1 MSRINPLIRITLGLV
16 GVTLILVLAGDYVLQ
31 LTRNQSGV
39 DFRQR
44 EKIGQTLALQFSPL
58 AEINDTDTIGK
69 TMQALVE
76 RNRDVLSTALRGSDG
91 KVITSAGEHEEY
103 WESPGAGVTTV
114 THADV
119 PLMVNGREWGTVEL
133 SFRPKRESM
142 IPFLTT
148 DPLVRFLLFITAS
161 ACLGYFFFMKRTLT
175 HLDPRAVI
183 PDKVKSTLDL
193 LAEGV
198 VLIDTKDNI
207 VLANLAFA
215 DKLGVEPG
223 VLVGKPLSAL
233 KWRSPGSNEVIKVLP
248 WATAMKEGKSQTD
261 FPISLALEDD
271 KTLVFAANS
280 SPILDSNLNLRGA
293 MATFNDETALQEANG
308 VLLEMM
314 DKLRKSQD
322 EVNKQNTE
330 LKRLATRDPM
340 TNCLNRR
347 SFFERLEKAFSL
359 AQSEKNP
366 LGCVM
371 VDIDHFKKINDEHGH
386 GVGDKVL
393 KMVAK
398 LLESKFGNR
407 DSICRYGGEEF
418 CVLLPGTNLEK
429 AIEVAQEV
437 RSTIES
443 YATMG
448 IDTKSELTVTA
459 SLGVSAIEQGASEPV
474 KLIDQADKAL
484 YQAKEQGRNRVEQWN
499 PALSGHRAA

>member
-1 MSRINPLIRITLGLV
+1 MPKIDPVIRITLGLV
-16 GVTLILVLAGDYVLQ
+16 SLTLILVLAGDYVLQ
-31 LTRNQSGV
+31 LTHNQSGV
-39 DFRQR
+39 DFKKR
-44 EKIGQTLALQFSPL
+44 EKIGQTLALQFAPL
-58 AEINDTDTIGK
+58 AAIDDTETIGK
-69 TMQALVE
+69 AMKALVE
-76 RNRDVLSTALRGSDG
+76 RNRDVMSSALRGSDG
-91 KVITSAGEHEEY
+91 TIITSSGAHDEY
-103 WESPGAGVTTV
+103 WESPGAGVTTL

-119 PLMVNGREWGTVEL
+119 PLMVDGREWGTVEV
-133 SFRPKRESM
+133 SFRDKRDSF

-148 DPLVRFLLFITAS
+148 NPLVRFLLFITAS

-175 HLDPRAVI
+175 HLDPTSVI

-198 VLIDTKDNI
+198 VLTDTKDNI
-207 VLANLAFA
+207 VLSNLAFA

-233 KWRSPGSNEVIKVLP
+233 KWRSPGSNEAIAQLP
-248 WATAMKEGKSQTD
+248 WVTAMKEGKAQTD
-261 FPISLALEDD
+261 FPLSLTLEDD
-271 KTLVFAANS
+271 KVLVFAANS
-280 SPILDSNLNLRGA
+280 SPILDSNFNLRGV
-293 MATFNDETALQEANG
+293 MATFNDETALQDANG

-322 EVNKQNTE
+322 EVNKQNSE
-330 LKRLATRDPM
+330 LKRLATRDSM

-347 SFFERLEKAFSL
+347 SFFERLEKTFSV

-398 LLESKFGNR
+398 LLESKFGNN

-418 CVLLPGTNLEK
+418 CVLLPGSGLEK
-429 AIEVAQEV
+429 TIEVAQEV

-448 IDTKSELTVTA
+448 IETRTALTVTA
-459 SLGVSAIEQGASEPV
+459 SLGVAALEQGATDPG
-474 KLIDQADKAL
+474 KLVDQADRAL
-484 YQAKEQGRNRVEQWN
+484 YQAKESGRNRVEQWSA
-499 PALSGHRAA
+499 ALSDSRAA

>member
-1 MSRINPLIRITLGLV
+1 MLNINPLIRITLGLV
-16 GVTLILVLAGDYVLQ
+16 GVTLILVLAGDYVLE
-31 LTRNQSGV
+31 LTRDQSGV

-58 AEINDTDTIGK
+58 AEINDTKTIGK
-69 TMQALVE
+69 AMTALVE
-76 RNRDVLSTALRGSDG
+76 RNRDVMSTALRGGDG
-91 KVITSAGEHEEY
+91 KIIESAGAHDEY
-103 WESPGAGVTTV
+103 WASPGAGVTTL

-119 PLMVNGREWGTVEL
+119 PLLVDGKEWGTVEV
-133 SFRPKRESM
+133 SFRSKRNSLV
-142 IPFLTT
+142 PFLTS
-148 DPLVRFLLFITAS
+148 DPLIRFLMFITAS
-161 ACLGYFFFMKRTLT
+161 GCLGYFFFMKRTLT

-198 VLIDTKDNI
+198 VLTDTKDNI
-207 VLANLAFA
+207 VLSNLAFA

-233 KWRSPGSNEVIKVLP
+233 KWRSPGSSETIEQLP
-248 WATAMKEGKSQTD
+248 WITAMKEGKSQTD
-261 FPISLALEDD
+261 FPVALHLEDE
-271 KTLVFAANS
+271 KVLVFAANS
-280 SPILDSNLNLRGA
+280 SPILDSNFNLRGA

-347 SFFERLEKAFSL
+347 SFFERMEKAFTL

-398 LLESKFGNR
+398 LLESKFGNK

-418 CVLLPGTNLEK
+418 CVLLPGTGLDQT
-429 AIEVAQEV
+429 IEVAQEV

-448 IDTKSELTVTA
+448 IDTTGPLTVTA
-459 SLGVSAIEQGASEPV
+459 SLGVAAIEQGATNPGM
-474 KLIDQADKAL
+474 LIDQADKAL
-484 YQAKEQGRNRVEQWN
+484 YQAKETGRNRVEQWSQ
-499 PALSGHRAA
+499 ALADNRAA

>member
-1 MSRINPLIRITLGLV
+1 MMNRINPVVRITLGLV
-16 GVTLILVLAGDYVLQ
+16 SVTLILVLAGDYVLQ

-44 EKIGQTLALQFSPL
+44 EKIGHTLALQFSPL

-69 TMQALVE
+69 AMEALVE
-76 RNRDVLSTALRGSDG
+76 RNRDVMSTALRGSDG
-91 KVITSAGEHEEY
+91 KLITSAGDHEEY
-103 WESPGAGVTTV
+103 WNSPGAGVTTL

-119 PLMVNGREWGTVEL
+119 PLLVDGQEWGTVEV
-133 SFRPKRESM
+133 SFRPKRDSI

-148 DPLVRFLLFITAS
+148 DPLFRFLMFITAS

-175 HLDPRAVI
+175 HLDPKAVI

-198 VLIDTKDNI
+198 VLTDTKDDI

-215 DKLGVEPG
+215 DKLGVEPNI
-223 VLVGKPLSAL
+223 LVGKPLSAL
-233 KWRSPGSNEVIKVLP
+233 KWRSPGSNEVIAELP
-248 WATAMKEGKSQTD
+248 WITSMKEGKAQTD
-261 FPISLALEDD
+261 FPLSLTLEDD
-271 KTLVFAANS
+271 KVLVFAANS
-280 SPILDSNLNLRGA
+280 SPILDSNFNLRGA

-330 LKRLATRDPM
+330 LKRLATRDSM

-359 AQSEKNP
+359 AQSEKNA

-398 LLESKFGNR
+398 LLESKFGNK

-418 CVLLPGTNLEK
+418 CVLLPGTGLDQT
-429 AIEVAQEV
+429 IEIAQDV

-448 IDTKSELTVTA
+448 IETKGDLTVTA
-459 SLGVSAIEQGASEPV
+459 SLGVAALEQGASDPA
-474 KLIDQADKAL
+474 KLVDQADKAL
-484 YQAKEQGRNRVEQWN
+484 YQAKEQGRNRVEQWSQ
-499 PALSGHRAA
+499 ALDNRAA

>member
-16 GVTLILVLAGDYVLQ
+16 SVTLILVLAGDYVLQ
-31 LTRNQSGV
+31 LTRDQSGV

-44 EKIGQTLALQFSPL
+44 EKIGKTLALQFSPL
-58 AEINDTDTIGK
+58 AEINDTETIGK
-69 TMQALVE
+69 AMEALVE
-76 RNRDVLSTALRGSDG
+76 RNRDVMSTALRGSDG
-91 KVITSAGEHEEY
+91 KVITAAGAHEQY
-103 WESPGAGVTTV
+103 WKSPGAGVTTV

-119 PLMVNGREWGTVEL
+119 PLMVDGREWGTVEV
-133 SFRPKRESM
+133 SFASGRGGL
-142 IPFLTT
+142 IPFLPT
-148 DPLVRFLLFITAS
+148 DPLIRFLLFITAS
-161 ACLGYFFFMKRTLT
+161 ACFGYFFFMKRTLT
-175 HLDPRAVI
+175 HLDPKAVI

-198 VLIDTKDNI
+198 ILTDTKDNI
-207 VLANLAFA
+207 VLANLSFA

-223 VLVGKPLSAL
+223 ILVGKPLSAL
-233 KWRSPGSNEVIKVLP
+233 KWRSPGSNDAIEQLP
-248 WATAMKEGKSQTD
+248 WITAMKDGKAQTD
-261 FPISLALEDD
+261 FPLSLTLEED
-271 KTLVFAANS
+271 KVLVFAANS
-280 SPILDSNLNLRGA
+280 SPILDSNFNLRGA

-347 SFFERLEKAFSL
+347 SFFERMDKAFTL
-359 AQSEKNP
+359 AQSEKNAM
-366 LGCVM
+366 GCVM
-371 VDIDHFKKINDEHGH
+371 VDIDYFKKINDEHGH
-386 GVGDKVL
+386 GIGDKVL

-398 LLESKFGNR
+398 LLDSKFGNK

-418 CVLLPGTNLEK
+418 CIMMPGTGLDQ

-437 RSTIES
+437 RATIES

-448 IDTKSELTVTA
+448 IETSGNLTVTA
-459 SLGVSAIEQGASEPV
+459 SLGVSAIEQGATSPSMLV
-474 KLIDQADKAL
+474 DQADKAL
-484 YQAKEQGRNRVEQWN
+484 YQAKDQGRNRVEQWSK
-499 PALSGHRAA
+499 ALSDNRAA

>member
-1 MSRINPLIRITLGLV
+1 MPTINPLIRITLGLV

-44 EKIGQTLALQFSPL
+44 EKIGHTLALQFSPL
-58 AEINDTDTIGK
+58 AEINDTK
-69 TMQALVE
+69 TMGKAMDALVK
-76 RNRDVLSTALRGSDG
+76 RNRDVRSAALRGNDG
-91 KVITSAGEHEEY
+91 KIISAAGDHEEQ
-103 WESPGAGVTTV
+103 WESPGAGVTTL

-119 PLMVNGREWGTVEL
+119 PLIVDGREWGTIEL
-133 SFRPKRESM
+133 SFAPKRESF

-148 DPLVRFLLFITAS
+148 DPLIRFLLFITAS

-175 HLDPRAVI
+175 HLDPKAVI

-207 VLANLAFA
+207 VLANLSFA

-223 VLVGKPLSAL
+223 VLIGKPLSAL
-233 KWRSPGSNEVIKVLP
+233 KWRSPGSNEAIQVLP
-248 WATAMKEGKSQTD
+248 WVTAMKEGKAQID
-261 FPISLALEDD
+261 FPIALALEDD

-280 SPILDSNLNLRGA
+280 SPILDSNFNLRGA

-418 CVLLPGTNLEK
+418 CVLLPGTGLEK
-429 AIEVAQEV
+429 TIEIAQEV

-448 IDTKSELTVTA
+448 IDTKGELTVTA
-459 SLGVSAIEQGASEPV
+459 SLGVSGIELGASEPA

>member
-1 MSRINPLIRITLGLV
+1 MPTINPLIRITLGLV
-16 GVTLILVLAGDYVLQ
+16 SMTLILVLAGDYVLQ
-31 LTRNQSGV
+31 LTRDQSGV

-44 EKIGQTLALQFSPL
+44 EKISKTLALQFSPL
-58 AEINDTDTIGK
+58 AEINDTKTIGK
-69 TMQALVE
+69 TMEALVE

-91 KVITSAGEHEEY
+91 ELITVAGDHGRY
-103 WESPGAGVTTV
+103 WKSPGAGVTTV
-114 THADV
+114 SHADV
-119 PLMVNGREWGTVEL
+119 PLMVDGREWGTVEV
-133 SFRPKRESM
+133 SFASRRGSL

-148 DPLVRFLLFITAS
+148 DPLLQFLMFITAS
-161 ACLGYFFFMKRTLT
+161 ACFGYFLFMKRTLT
-175 HLDPRAVI
+175 HLDPKAVI

-198 VLIDTKDNI
+198 VLIDTKDKI
-207 VLANLAFA
+207 VLANLSFA
-215 DKLGVEPG
+215 DKLGVDPS
-223 VLVGKPLSAL
+223 VLIGKPLSAL
-233 KWRSPGSNEVIKVLP
+233 KWRSPGSNDAIAQLP
-248 WATAMKEGKSQTD
+248 WNTAMKDGKAQTD
-261 FPISLALEDD
+261 FPVSLTLEEDNV
-271 KTLVFAANS
+271 LVFASNS

-347 SFFERLEKAFSL
+347 AFFERMEKAFTL
-359 AQSEKNP
+359 AQSEKNAM
-366 LGCVM
+366 GCVM

-398 LLESKFGNR
+398 LLESKFENK

-418 CVLLPGTNLEK
+418 CVLMPGTGLDK
-429 AIEVAQEV
+429 AIEIAQEV
-437 RSTIES
+437 RATIES

-448 IDTKSELTVTA
+448 IEVNGDLTVTA
-459 SLGVSAIEQGASEPV
+459 SLGVSSIEQGASSPGV
-474 KLIDQADKAL
+474 LVDQADLAL

-499 PALSGHRAA
+499 QALTDNRAA

>member
-1 MSRINPLIRITLGLV
+1 MLNINPLVRITLGLV
-16 GVTLILVLAGDYVLQ
+16 SVTLILVLAGDYVLQ
-31 LTRNQSGV
+31 LTHNQSGV
-39 DFRQR
+39 DLREH
-44 EKIGQTLALQFSPL
+44 EKIGKTLVLQFQPL
-58 AEINDTDTIGK
+58 AEINDTETMRK
-69 TMQALVE
+69 TMEALVE
-76 RNRDVLSTALRGSDG
+76 RNHDVRSTAVRGNEG
-91 KVITSAGEHEEY
+91 KLIVSAGPHDEY
-103 WESPGAGVTTV
+103 WHSPGAGVTTLS
-114 THADV
+114 HADV
-119 PLMVNGREWGTVEL
+119 PLMVDGREWGTVEI
-133 SFRPKRESM
+133 SFAPTRDSI

-148 DPLVRFLLFITAS
+148 DPLIRFLLFISAS

-175 HLDPRAVI
+175 HLDPKAVI

-223 VLVGKPLSAL
+223 VLIGKPLSAL
-233 KWRSPGSNEVIKVLP
+233 KWRSPGSNDAIEVLP
-248 WATAMKEGKSQTD
+248 WVTAMKEGKAQTD
-261 FPISLALEDD
+261 FPLSLAVEDD
-271 KTLVFAANS
+271 KVLVFAANS
-280 SPILDSNLNLRGA
+280 SPILDSNFNLRGA

-330 LKRLATRDPM
+330 LKRLATRDSM

-347 SFFERLEKAFSL
+347 SFFERMEKAFTL
-359 AQSEKNP
+359 AKSEKNP
-366 LGCVM
+366 LACVM

-398 LLESKFGNR
+398 LLESKVGNK

-418 CVLLPGTNLEK
+418 CVLLPGKGLDK
-429 AIEVAQEV
+429 AIELAQEV
-437 RSTIES
+437 RGTIES

-448 IDTKSELTVTA
+448 IETKGPLTVTA
-459 SLGVSAIEQGASEPV
+459 SLGVSAIEQGASSHGILV
-474 KLIDQADKAL
+474 DQADKAL
-484 YQAKEQGRNRVEQWN
+484 YHAKEMGRNRVEQWSQ
-499 PALSGHRAA
+499 ALADNRAA

>member
-1 MSRINPLIRITLGLV
+1 MLNINPLIRITLGLV
-16 GVTLILVLAGDYVLQ
+16 SVTLILVLAGDYVLQ
-31 LTRNQSGV
+31 LTHNQSGV
-39 DFRQR
+39 DFRKR
-44 EKIGQTLALQFSPL
+44 EKIAHTLSLQFSPL
-58 AEINDTDTIGK
+58 AEIDDTDTMGK
-69 TMQALVE
+69 ALEALVE
-76 RNRDVLSTALRGSDG
+76 RNRDVFSAALRGSDG
-91 KVITSAGEHEEY
+91 KIISSSGDHKHY
-103 WESPGAGVTTV
+103 WKSPGAGVTTL
-114 THADV
+114 TNADI
-119 PLMVNGREWGTVEL
+119 PLKVNGREWGTVEL
-133 SFRPKRESM
+133 SFAPGHVSL
-142 IPFLTT
+142 IPFLPT
-148 DPLVRFLLFITAS
+148 DPLIRFLLFIAAS

-175 HLDPRAVI
+175 HLDPKSVI

-198 VLIDTKDNI
+198 VLTDTKDNI

-215 DKLGVEPG
+215 DKLDVEPG

-233 KWRSPGSNEVIKVLP
+233 RWRSPGSNEKIDVLP
-248 WATAMKEGKSQTD
+248 WITAMKEGKAQTD
-261 FPISLALEDD
+261 FPVALSLEDD
-271 KTLVFAANS
+271 KVLVFAANA

-322 EVNKQNTE
+322 EVNKQNSE

-347 SFFERLEKAFSL
+347 SFFEHLEKAFSL
-359 AQSEKNP
+359 AQSEKNA

-371 VDIDHFKKINDEHGH
+371 LDIDHFKKINDVHGH

-398 LLESKFGNR
+398 LLESKFGNK

-429 AIEVAQEV
+429 TIEIAQEV

-448 IDTKSELTVTA
+448 IETNSDLTVTA
-459 SLGVSAIEQGASEPV
+459 SIGVAALEQGATDPA
-474 KLIDQADKAL
+474 KLIDQADRAL
-484 YQAKEQGRNRVEQWN
+484 YQAKEQGRNRVEQWSASLASN
-499 PALSGHRAA
+499 RAA